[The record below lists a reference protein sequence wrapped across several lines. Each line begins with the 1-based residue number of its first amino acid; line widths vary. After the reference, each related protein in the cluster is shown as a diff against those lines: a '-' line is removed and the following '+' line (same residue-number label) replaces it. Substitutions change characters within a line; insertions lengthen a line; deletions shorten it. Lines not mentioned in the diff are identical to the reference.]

1 MDVNPTQEAVMN
13 QHLIRIIGF
22 IGIPIL
28 LLTSCNLPLTAQP
41 TITPSSQSPASTE
54 SVMPA
59 VTLVEKTGLIFLIA
73 LEDNG
78 MTGKKIGCDDSLV
91 EVEVSI
97 SPDQPDLW
105 SALSALLTLDG
116 PYFGESGLYNALY
129 QSNLNILEIEIDQ
142 MTVKIFLE
150 GELLL
155 GGVCDNPR
163 VEEQI
168 MATIL
173 QFEEYN
179 TAEVYINDVLLQ
191 EALSL
196 K

>member
-1 MDVNPTQEAVMN
+1 MKLRFIM
-13 QHLIRIIGF
+13 IIGF
-22 IGIPIL
+22 IGMPIL

-59 VTLVEKTGLIFLIA
+59 VTLVEKTGLIFLVA

-129 QSNLNILEIEIDQ
+129 QSNLNIQEIEIDQ

-173 QFEEYN
+173 QFEEFN